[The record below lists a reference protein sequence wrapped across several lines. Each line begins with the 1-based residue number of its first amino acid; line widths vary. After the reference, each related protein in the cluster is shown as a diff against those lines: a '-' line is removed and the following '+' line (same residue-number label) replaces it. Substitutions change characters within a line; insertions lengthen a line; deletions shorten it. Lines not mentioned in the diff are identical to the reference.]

1 MEYAKD
7 EMFEVRY
14 NTKLDRLVIKKERL
28 RSKVWRKIKKHKL
41 LSITVS
47 SFILFSIVNFIMIYN
62 FMKILQNDTDYITAD
77 GIGIVKAAQMLKTP
91 LPERVTGYDL
101 FTWLMSVANERGS
114 RVYLIG
120 AKPQVIHAVQA
131 KIAKEYSNINLVGA
145 EDGYFREDLELV
157 ARRIQRAQPD
167 MVFAALGF
175 PKQEKLLSIL
185 RKNETPALMM
195 GVGGSFDVFSGI
207 VKRAPEVFQKTHL
220 EWFYRLV
227 TNPSRFKRML
237 VLPQFVVRVK
247 QSKKGK

>member
-1 MEYAKD
+1 M
-7 EMFEVRY
+7 
-14 NTKLDRLVIKKERL
+14 TI
-28 RSKVWRKIKKHKL
+28 KL
-41 LSITVS
+41 LINFKMNLLNPLNNHVS
-47 SFILFSIVNFIMIYN
+47 TFVVTANPEIVMAANEN
-62 FMKILQNDTDYITAD
+62 PEFMKILQNDTDYITAD

-185 RKNETPALMM
+185 RK
-195 GVGGSFDVFSGI
+195 
-207 VKRAPEVFQKTHL
+207 KTKLQH
-220 EWFYRLV
+220 
-227 TNPSRFKRML
+227 
-237 VLPQFVVRVK
+237 
-247 QSKKGK
+247 